1 LVQIQAFFKI
11 GKIYTSK
18 RGIIYYTVGSTK
30 DLVKYILPH
39 FNKYPLATIKRKDYL
54 IFKDILLLMDKEEH
68 NNLNGLLKIFSLR
81 AILNKG
87 LPDII
92 KAEYPEIIPAIEPKL
107 EVSSNLDY
115 N

>member
-1 LVQIQAFFKI
+1 
-11 GKIYTSK
+11 
-18 RGIIYYTVGSTK
+18 
-30 DLVKYILPH
+30 
-39 FNKYPLATIKRKDYL
+39 
-54 IFKDILLLMDKEEH
+54 MDKGEH

-92 KAEYPEIIPAIEPKL
+92 KAEYPEIIPAIEPKF
-107 EVSSNLDY
+107 EVSSTANAVDY